1 MYTMQSLLPQ
11 LKKVGLHLL
20 LIAGVS
26 VTLGFI
32 FLKVYLPFYTNHGET
47 VSVPDLSGM
56 TYEKAEE
63 VLKSASLQYE
73 ISIDSGFSGEEDP
86 LVILKQLPEANALV
100 KKDRKIFL
108 TLNARNAPILKMPSL
123 LNMPLKNVQEILAN
137 IGLQRG
143 DIIYVP
149 DIGINVVL
157 EQRYKG
163 SPIREGAEIAK
174 GSKIDLVVG
183 DGMGNQM
190 LSAPNFVGLEEEE
203 AEFLV
208 VGSGLRLGR
217 KIYNKTD
224 SVAPGRVYLQSPS
237 VGSELKSGDVIDLWI
252 SKN

>member
-1 MYTMQSLLPQ
+1 MYTMESLLPQ

-20 LIAGVS
+20 LIAGIS

-32 FLKVYLPFYTNHGET
+32 FLKVYLPFYTNHGDT

-56 TYEKAEE
+56 SYEEAEDLLE
-63 VLKSASLQYE
+63 SSSLQYE
-73 ISIDSGFSGEEDP
+73 ISPDSGFSAEKDP
-86 LVILKQLPEANALV
+86 LAILKQLPEANALV
-100 KKDRKIFL
+100 KKDRKIYL

-123 LNMPLKNVQEILAN
+123 INMPLKNVQEILAN

-143 DIIYVP
+143 DIVYVP

-163 SPIREGAEIAK
+163 APIREGAAIAK

-183 DGMGNQM
+183 DGMGNQQ
-190 LSAPNFVGLEEEE
+190 LSAPNFIGMDEEE

-208 VGSGLRLGR
+208 LGSGLRMGR
-217 KIYNKTD
+217 KTYHKTD
-224 SVAPGRVYLQSPS
+224 SVAPGKVYLQSPS
-237 VGSELKSGDVIDLWI
+237 VGSGLKSGDIIDLWI
-252 SKN
+252 AKN